1 MKKEVVVT
9 GDGSK
14 TIHMPELNESY
25 HSTHGALQEAV
36 HVFIKNG
43 LELVEKPVINVFEL
57 GFGTGLNAILAYR
70 FARENEVKLNY
81 VGVEAYPVDLDML
94 DELDYTSLL
103 NSDEFTAFK
112 QMHEVE
118 WEQPLTIDENFSF
131 EKIHAKVEEYESK
144 RTDFDIIFFDAF
156 GPRTQG
162 ELWKPDVLKR
172 VGGLLKDDG
181 VLTTYCAQGQFRRD
195 LQSVGFE
202 VTKVPGPP
210 GKREMVVAFKR

>member
-25 HSTHGALQEAV
+25 HSTHGALQEAE

-43 LELVEKPVINVFEL
+43 LDLLGKESVDVFEL

-70 FARENEVKLNY
+70 FSKQNNVHINY
-81 VGVEAYPVDLDML
+81 VGVEAYPVTLEMI
-94 DELDYTSLL
+94 EALDYTDFLTVDEKKVFLEMHKADWGSRVAL
-103 NSDEFTAFK
+103 SDQFIFQKTE
-112 QMHEVE
+112 
-118 WEQPLTIDENFSF
+118 
-131 EKIHAKVEEYESK
+131 EKIEDYEVDES
-144 RTDFDIIFFDAF
+144 TMDIVFFDAF

-162 ELWKPDVLKR
+162 ALWQPVILEKMASILR
-172 VGGLLKDDG
+172 ENGI
-181 VLTTYCAQGQFRRD
+181 LTTYCAQGQFRRD
-195 LQSVGFE
+195 LKSLGFD

-210 GKREMVVAFKR
+210 GKREMTVAFKL

>member
-36 HVFIKNG
+36 HVFIENG
-43 LELVEKPVINVFEL
+43 LKLIDKPEISVFEL

-70 FARENEVKLNY
+70 FAKELGIKIDY
-81 VGVEAYPVDLDML
+81 VGIEAFPVDPEMVK
-94 DELDYTSLL
+94 ELEY
-103 NSDEFTAFK
+103 TAFLQGEELGVFQK
-112 QMHEVE
+112 MHVSE
-118 WEQPLTIDENFSF
+118 WDESIQLDASMTFR
-131 EKIHAKVEEYESK
+131 KVHAKVEEYESE
-144 RTDFDIIFFDAF
+144 RSDFDIIFFDAF

-162 ELWKPDVLKR
+162 ELWKRDVLER
-172 VGGLLKDDG
+172 VGGLLVSGG
-181 VLTTYCAQGQFRRD
+181 VLSTYCAQGQFRRD
-195 LQSVGFE
+195 LSSVGFE

-210 GKREMVVAFKR
+210 GKREMVVAFKW

>member
-25 HSTHGALQEAV
+25 HSTHGALQEAE
-36 HVFIKNG
+36 HVFIKYG
-43 LELVEKPVINVFEL
+43 LDQLEKESIDVFEL

-70 FARENEVKLNY
+70 FSKENNVHISY
-81 VGVEAYPVDLDML
+81 VGVEAYPVSMEML
-94 DELDYTSLL
+94 EALDYTDFL
-103 NSDEFTAFK
+103 TANEKKVFLE
-112 QMHEVE
+112 MHQVN
-118 WEQPLTIDENFSF
+118 WGD
-131 EKIHAKVEEYESK
+131 KVELSDQFTFQKIEEKVEDYEVGED
-144 RTDFDIIFFDAF
+144 TMDIVFFDAF

-162 ELWKPDVLKR
+162 SLWQPVILKKMAKMLR
-172 VGGLLKDDG
+172 ENG

-195 LQSVGFE
+195 LKSVGFD

-210 GKREMVVAFKR
+210 GKREMTVAFKL

>member
-81 VGVEAYPVDLDML
+81 VGVEAYPVELDML

-118 WEQPLTIDENFSF
+118 WGQPLTIDENFSF

>member
-25 HSTHGALQEAV
+25 HSTHGALQEAE
-36 HVFIKNG
+36 HVFIKYG
-43 LELVEKPVINVFEL
+43 LDQLEKESIDVFEL

-70 FARENEVKLNY
+70 FSKQNNVHISY
-81 VGVEAYPVDLDML
+81 VGVEAYPVSMEML
-94 DELDYTSLL
+94 EALNYTDFLTADEKKIFLEMHNADWGSKVEL
-103 NSDEFTAFK
+103 SDQFTFQK
-112 QMHEVE
+112 IE
-118 WEQPLTIDENFSF
+118 
-131 EKIHAKVEEYESK
+131 EKIEDSKVGED
-144 RTDFDIIFFDAF
+144 TMDIVFFDAF

-162 ELWKPDVLKR
+162 SLWKPVILEKMAKMLR
-172 VGGLLKDDG
+172 EKG

-195 LQSVGFE
+195 LKSVGFD

-210 GKREMVVAFKR
+210 GKREMTVAIKL

>member
-1 MKKEVVVT
+1 MKKEVIVT

-25 HSTHGALQEAV
+25 HSTHGALQEAE

-43 LELVEKPVINVFEL
+43 LVHIDKDFIQVFEL

-70 FARENEVKLNY
+70 FAQQNNTQIEY
-81 VGVEAYPVDLDML
+81 VGVEAYPVAMEML
-94 DELDYTSLL
+94 TNLDYTSFLTE
-103 NSDEFTAFK
+103 DEKEIFSK
-112 QMHEVE
+112 MHEVS
-118 WEQPLTIDENFSF
+118 WG
-131 EKIHAKVEEYESK
+131 EKVRLSDLFTFQKVEQKVESYNPESEV
-144 RTDFDIIFFDAF
+144 FDIIFFDAF

-162 ELWKPDVLKR
+162 SLWQPVVLNKMAQMLR
-172 VGGLLKDDG
+172 PKG

-195 LQSVGFE
+195 LKSVGFD

-210 GKREMVVAFKR
+210 GKREMTVAFKL